1 MKTITLLVFAAAMVA
16 ISSCKKD
23 DNNSSTPSNNATKK
37 ELLTAKKWKG
47 TGLTLGGA
55 DVWAQLDD
63 CDKDDIHTFQAN
75 GVYIEDEGA
84 TKCGPSDPQVI
95 TTSTWA
101 FIEND
106 TKLVYDGDTAKINE
120 LSSTKLVLQGD
131 FLGAAAIATFSA
143 Q

>member
-1 MKTITLLVFAAAMVA
+1 MKTTTLVVLAAAMVA

-23 DNNSSTPSNNATKK
+23 ENNTSNPSNNASKK
-37 ELLTAKKWKG
+37 ELLTAKKWKA
-47 TGLTLGGA
+47 TGLTLGGT
-55 DVWAQLDD
+55 DFWPQIED
-63 CDKDDIHTFQAN
+63 CDKDNINTFKTD

-84 TKCGPSDPQVI
+84 TKCDPSDPQII
-95 TTSTWA
+95 TTSTWV

-120 LSSTKLVLQGD
+120 LSTSKMVLQMD
-131 FLGAAAIATFSA
+131 FLGSSAIATFAA